1 MNTERYQRLKNNL
14 LSTQPEV
21 ESERALFLTQSY
33 RETAGKPTVIRRA
46 LVLQKVLKEISI
58 HIGSDE
64 LIVGHRSSK
73 ARSAPQFPE
82 MSTHWIIDE
91 LDRFETRPVD
101 KFIVPSKVKE
111 ELREI
116 LPFWRGK
123 TVYEHALEQI
133 PQETKGLLDSHV
145 FEVDNNLQNGLGH
158 ILPNY
163 QEAIRSGLNSLK
175 GEAISYL
182 GRLKYQ
188 SSDDFGKMNFLKA
201 VIIVLDAAIS
211 FAHRYSELA
220 RKLAAVE
227 TSPSRK
233 KELLEISE
241 RCSRVPAH
249 PATTFHEAVQFFWFI
264 HCICFIESDGM
275 SISPGRF
282 DQYMYPYY
290 QSDVERG
297 ILTRQKAQEILDCLW
312 VKFSEL
318 VELFPEKW
326 AYTASG
332 FPMGQ
337 NLIVGGLAPDGED
350 ATNEL
355 SYLCLETGARLR
367 LPQPNLSVRLHKN
380 SSWKFR
386 QRAAEVIRLGYGMPE
401 SFNDEIII
409 PALLRRGISLEDA
422 RDYAVVGCVEIAVPG
437 KTEAYSNPAN
447 LNLPKV
453 LEITLNNGHDP
464 ASKEKIGLSTGEP
477 RRFKTFGEL
486 WSAFEEETR
495 FFIHH
500 MVIAC
505 NAIERVH
512 AKLVP
517 TPFLSTFIADCVPR
531 GKDVIDGGA
540 TYNFSS
546 PQGVGIANVA
556 DSLAAIKKLV
566 FEEKQISMSELLD
579 SLRVNFEGKEELR
592 QRLVREVPK
601 YGNDEE
607 YVDLLA
613 RRISQLYGNEVEKY
627 HNPRGGQFQ
636 PGLYS
641 VSINV
646 PMGRY
651 VGATPDGRKA
661 KSPISDGVSPV
672 HGVDMNGP
680 TASCKSVARLE
691 HILFSN
697 GTLFNLKF
705 HPRSLD
711 GTEGP
716 KKLASLIK
724 SFFDLGGMHVQF
736 NVVSA
741 DTLREAQKYPEK
753 YRSLVVR
760 VAGYSAYFTELYKDL
775 QDDII
780 ARTEHTL

>member
-1 MNTERYQRLKNNL
+1 
-14 LSTQPEV
+14 
-21 ESERALFLTQSY
+21 
-33 RETAGKPTVIRRA
+33 
-46 LVLQKVLKEISI
+46 
-58 HIGSDE
+58 
-64 LIVGHRSSK
+64 
-73 ARSAPQFPE
+73 
-82 MSTHWIIDE
+82 
-91 LDRFETRPVD
+91 
-101 KFIVPSKVKE
+101 
-111 ELREI
+111 
-116 LPFWRGK
+116 
-123 TVYEHALEQI
+123 
-133 PQETKGLLDSHV
+133 
-145 FEVDNNLQNGLGH
+145 
-158 ILPNY
+158 
-163 QEAIRSGLNSLK
+163 
-175 GEAISYL
+175 
-182 GRLKYQ
+182 
-188 SSDDFGKMNFLKA
+188 
-201 VIIVLDAAIS
+201 
-211 FAHRYSELA
+211 
-220 RKLAAVE
+220 
-227 TSPSRK
+227 
-233 KELLEISE
+233 
-241 RCSRVPAH
+241 
-249 PATTFHEAVQFFWFI
+249 
-264 HCICFIESDGM
+264 
-275 SISPGRF
+275 
-282 DQYMYPYY
+282 
-290 QSDVERG
+290 
-297 ILTRQKAQEILDCLW
+297 
-312 VKFSEL
+312 
-318 VELFPEKW
+318 
-326 AYTASG
+326 
-332 FPMGQ
+332 
-337 NLIVGGLAPDGED
+337 
-350 ATNEL
+350 
-355 SYLCLETGARLR
+355 
-367 LPQPNLSVRLHKN
+367 
-380 SSWKFR
+380 
-386 QRAAEVIRLGYGMPE
+386 
-401 SFNDEIII
+401 
-409 PALLRRGISLEDA
+409 
-422 RDYAVVGCVEIAVPG
+422 
-437 KTEAYSNPAN
+437 
-447 LNLPKV
+447 
-453 LEITLNNGHDP
+453 LNNGHDS
-464 ASKEKIGLSTGEP
+464 ASKEKIGPSTGEP

-486 WSAFEEETR
+486 WRAFEEETR

-505 NAIERVH
+505 NAIEIVH

-517 TPFLSTFIADCVPR
+517 TPFLSTFITDCVQR

-566 FEEKQISMSELLD
+566 FEKKQISMSELLD
-579 SLRVNFEGKEELR
+579 SLRLNFAGKEERR
-592 QRLVREVPK
+592 QRLVKEVPK

-705 HPRSLD
+705 HPQSLD

-716 KKLASLIK
+716 KKLAALIK
-724 SFFDLGGMHVQF
+724 SFFDLGGIHVQF